1 MKRTFITFIVFV
13 IIISRASA
21 QQVDYNKIILPD
33 EAANISFEEKLVQLA
48 WKNNPASAIVQG
60 EAKVAQYEAKAA
72 GGKWLGLFGAQGNL
86 NEFTIKKF
94 TGSNDASANNS
105 LFYPRYNVYVN
116 LPLST
121 FTDLPNAKKAAR
133 QRVNITQEK
142 VNLTKLDLRATVLK
156 LYSEYR
162 KNEDILNIYKE
173 AMQDEE
179 STYLVVEQKFKNG
192 QVSVE
197 DYMNSQK
204 GRNDQRIQLR
214 NSENDYR
221 KSKLDLEAIIGVRL
235 EDVR

>member
-1 MKRTFITFIVFV
+1 MKRTFITFIVFA
-13 IIISRASA
+13 IIISRAFA

-86 NEFTIKKF
+86 NEFTIKRF
-94 TGSNDASANNS
+94 TGSSDNTTNS

-121 FTDLPNAKKAAR
+121 FTDLGNAKKAAR

-156 LYSEYR
+156 LYSEHR

-173 AMQDEE
+173 AMEDEE

-204 GRNDQRIQLR
+204 SRNDQRIQLR
-214 NSENDYR
+214 NSENEYR
-221 KSKLDLEAIIGVRL
+221 KSKLDLEAVIGVRL

>member
-1 MKRTFITFIVFV
+1 MKRTFITFIVFS
-13 IIISRASA
+13 ILISKAYT

-48 WKNNPASAIVQG
+48 WKNNPQSSIVQG
-60 EAKVAQYEAKAA
+60 ENKVAQYEARAA
-72 GGKWLGLFGAQGNL
+72 SAKWLGLFGAQGNL

-94 TGSNDASANNS
+94 TGSSDNTTNNA
-105 LFYPRYNVYVN
+105 FYPRYNVYVN
-116 LPLST
+116 VPLSV
-121 FTDLPNAKKAAR
+121 FTDLGNAKKAAR
-133 QRVNITQEK
+133 QRVVITQDRI
-142 VNLTKLDLRATVLK
+142 NATKLDLRANVLK

-162 KNEDILNIYKE
+162 KNEDIVNIYKE
-173 AMQDEE
+173 AMEDEE

-204 GRNDQRIQLR
+204 SRNTQRIQLR
-214 NSENDYR
+214 TSENEYR
-221 KSKLDLEAIIGVRL
+221 KAKLDLEAVIGVRL